1 VPSRG
6 NGSYRTARFSW
17 WTSLHAGRRLGAVVE
32 DEGQTPVRAADVD
45 VKKTAVGAFELV
57 GVGHVDKVVMS
68 PPGSQGKPTSSTQR
82 SQGIRS
88 T

>member
-1 VPSRG
+1 MVRIALLDFLG
-6 NGSYRTARFSW
+6 
-17 WTSLHAGRRLGAVVE
+17 GRHFTRVGAWGAVVE

-57 GVGHVDKVVMS
+57 GVGHVDKVVMP